1 MTSAV
6 LTQARPVTLHLAT
19 PGTSGSDACGTCTG
33 HDAPCGSQ
41 RPTTCRLL
49 DPHAGSSLRAVAV
62 RAMSFDAEETPTAWR
77 ERSTERAQ
85 ARSDVPA

>member
-19 PGTSGSDACGTCTG
+19 PGGDACHTCTG
-33 HDAPCGSQ
+33 HDTPCGSQ
-41 RPTTCRLL
+41 RPRTCRLL

-62 RAMSFDAEETPTAWR
+62 RAMNFDAEETPTAWR

-85 ARSDVPA
+85 ARSEAPI